1 MQKLLVVFLSVL
13 VSLQVVAQDRGTL
26 KGVVSDDATDETLI
40 GANVVLES
48 DKGVGSST
56 DIDGNYSFT
65 LSPGDHK
72 LICSF
77 TGMKPDTFNVTI
89 VSGQETVH
97 NVVMGMDAEVLGTV
111 VVSAGKF
118 EQKLEELTVTMNV
131 IKPALIENRG
141 STNITSALEQTPG
154 LTILDE
160 EPQIRSGSGYSFGI
174 GSRVAILVDDLPIL
188 NGDIGKAE
196 WSFIPTENVEQIE
209 VIKGASSVLYGS
221 SALSGAIN
229 VRTAYPKAKPLT
241 KVNVFTGFRSAILEE
256 DAGIGKRIANFF
268 GLDASKENG
277 KKWWNGVANFSGMN
291 FMHSRKVE
299 QWDIVIG
306 GNFLY
311 DHGYLGPHKQLSK
324 LDSFSTSNMILNG
337 YIDRQTGDTIADI
350 ADDDVREI
358 RGRFNF
364 NIRKRSR
371 KTSGLNY
378 GLNGNFMRS
387 SKNFSL
393 VWQATERDESGRFR
407 SYPGTMTL
415 TEITT
420 FYLDPFVNY
429 VTPKGLQH
437 TFRSRVLFNN
447 SDNSNAQSVQSTV
460 YLGEYQIQRTFSK
473 MRDLNLIAGVSGSY
487 SQSNSD
493 LFVGG
498 NESGSNNAKN
508 LSLYMQLDKKFFK
521 VLNLSAGVRGEYFQI
536 NNTEFVVRPVFRAG
550 VSWKAGRESYIRG
563 SYGQGYRFPTIAEK
577 YIFTSSGGLGV
588 YPNPD
593 LQPETSWNAEL
604 GFKQG
609 FKVGKFFGYFDL
621 VGFWQEFN
629 DGIEFVMGQYELGG
643 LPGFK
648 FLNTGKNRVRGVET
662 SVMGGGQFT
671 KSFGTTIIVGYTY
684 TIPESINPDEV
695 FHEDNTNPNSPIEH
709 SHYSTSIEETKI
721 LKYRFEHLANLDIE
735 FSYRKWAIGYTFRYY
750 SYMRNV
756 DQILYTL
763 DSQIKE
769 ELGPD
774 QFDTGIIEYRG
785 DTEVQDWNDPS
796 APRYII
802 SDKHKGNYVM
812 DARIAFQVNGW
823 LKAAFIVNNLLNN
836 EYSLRPLKMEQ
847 PRTASLQFTV
857 KV

>member
-1 MQKLLVVFLSVL
+1 MF
-13 VSLQVVAQDRGTL
+13 QVGFAWSQDRGTV
-26 KGVVSDDATDETLI
+26 KGLVSDDATDETLI

-48 DKGVGSST
+48 DKSVGAST
-56 DIDGNYSFT
+56 DIEGNYSFSLPAGT
-65 LSPGDHK
+65 HR

-77 TGMKPDTFNVTI
+77 TGMKADTSTV
-89 VSGQETVH
+89 VVRAGEVTVH
-97 NVVMGMDAEVLGTV
+97 DIVLGMNAEQLGTV
-111 VVSAGKF
+111 VVSAGRF

-131 IKPALIENRG
+131 IKPELIENRN
-141 STNITSALEQTPG
+141 SLNITSALEQTPG

-229 VRTAYPKAKPLT
+229 VRTAYPKDKPLT
-241 KVNVFTGFRSAILEE
+241 KVNVYTGFRSAILED
-256 DAGIGKRIANFF
+256 DASAGKRIANFF
-268 GLDASKENG
+268 GLDASAANG
-277 KKWWNGVANFSGMN
+277 KKWWDGVANFSGMN
-291 FMHSRKVE
+291 FMHSRKVN

-311 DHGYLGPHKQLSK
+311 DYGYLGPQKPVREVELNPDWAFQLQN
-324 LDSFSTSNMILNG
+324 TG
-337 YIDRQTGDTIADI
+337 YVDWSDPTDTVADI
-350 ADDDVREI
+350 NNDQVREV

-364 NIRKRSR
+364 NIRRRS
-371 KTSGLNY
+371 KKCSGLNY

-393 VWQATERDESGRFR
+393 VWQSTERDDSGRFR

-429 VTPKGLQH
+429 VTPRGVQH
-437 TFRSRVLFNN
+437 AFRSRILFNN
-447 SDNSNAQSVQSTV
+447 SDNSNNQSVQSTV
-460 YLGEYQIQRTFSK
+460 YYGEYQIQRTFSK
-473 MRDLNLIAGVSGSY
+473 MSDLNLIAGAAGSY
-487 SQSNSD
+487 AQSKSD
-493 LFVGG
+493 VFVGG
-498 NESGSNNAKN
+498 DSSGVNNAKN
-508 LSLYMQLDKKFFK
+508 FSLYMQLDKKFFK

-536 NNTEFVVRPVFRAG
+536 NTTEFVVRPVFRAG
-550 VSWKAGRESYIRG
+550 LSWKAGRESYVRA

-577 YIFTSSGGLGV
+577 YILTTSGGLGV
-588 YPNPD
+588 FPNPD
-593 LQPETSWNAEL
+593 LKPETSWNMEL

-621 VGFWQEFN
+621 VGFWQEFEN
-629 DGIEFVMGQYELGG
+629 SIEFVMGRYSNDVV

-648 FLNTGKNRVRGVET
+648 FLNTGRNRVRGVET
-662 SVMGGGQFT
+662 SIMGGGQFT
-671 KSFGTTIIVGYTY
+671 KSFGTTVILGYTY
-684 TIPESINPDEV
+684 TIPQSVYPDSV
-695 FHEDNTNPNSPIEH
+695 FYRDNTGGSLQQH
-709 SHYSTSIEETKI
+709 THHSTSIQQTDI
-721 LKYRFEHLANLDIE
+721 LKYRFQHLANMDVE
-735 FSYRKWAIGYTFRYY
+735 FSYRKWAFGYTFRYY
-750 SYMRNV
+750 GYMKNI
-756 DQILYTL
+756 DKILYAL
-763 DSQIKE
+763 DSSIKE
-769 ELGPD
+769 ENGPD

-785 DTEVQDWNDPS
+785 DTELTDWENSDD
-796 APRYII
+796 PRYLIA
-802 SDKHKGNYVM
+802 DKHKGNYVM
-812 DARIAFQVNGW
+812 DARISFQVAEW
-823 LKAAFIVNNLLNN
+823 LKAAFIVNNFLNN

-847 PRTASLQFTV
+847 PRTASIQFTV